1 MKSGNYIDETIPA
14 YSPLYEMEILHWNYY
29 PVFKEVNIEALNLE
43 IKANRLH
50 SQFLPYDVFCI
61 PYGEIYTSA
70 TEKTIRDYGIK
81 LANEIVRAA
90 GTNLYDIQLLPYCPL
105 QDRLTTFGGN
115 PGISVKTGNGDDT
128 AVDENGSLITG
139 LFWVDNPNFEV
150 NIDYTIEMPDSN
162 IEIKVANE
170 CDMYRLVSPNYN
182 GQFEFSPVKN
192 NGVNRFMVDC
202 SYKPFTPYIKISPQ
216 FAGLYGYDFDDARG
230 LICSGDFS
238 LTQSSDPWVQYQ
250 IQNKN
255 FQEMFDR
262 EIKYIDRAND
272 IQQQKDIVG
281 AAMGTL
287 SAATT
292 GAIAGSSIG
301 GGIGAAIGGIGA
313 GAISAAL
320 GAQDVYYNMELREE
334 QRALKMDQFG
344 YQLGNIQA
352 LPTNLTKVSSFNKN
366 NKLFPFLEYYTCTE
380 VEKQALRDKIKYNG
394 MTVMTI
400 GSVEDYLFNDDYYYI
415 KGKLIRME
423 NIPDDYHVVDVIG
436 EELSKGVY
444 I

>member
-14 YSPLYEMEILHWNYY
+14 YEPLYEMEILHWNYY
-29 PVFKEVNIEALNLE
+29 PVFNEVNIETLNLE

-50 SQFLPYDVFCI
+50 SQFLPYDIFCI

-70 TEKTIRDYGIK
+70 TSKTIGDYGIK

-105 QDRLTTFGGN
+105 QDRLTTFGGK
-115 PGISVKTGNGDDT
+115 PGITVKAGNGDDT
-128 AVDENGSLITG
+128 AVDENSSLITG

-150 NIDYTIEMPDSN
+150 NIDYIIEMPDSN

-202 SYKPFTPYIKISPQ
+202 SYKPFTPYIKVSPQ

-272 IQQQKDIVG
+272 IQQQKDVIS

-301 GGIGAAIGGIGA
+301 GGIGAAVGGIGA
-313 GAISAAL
+313 GVISAAL

-423 NIPDDYHVVDVIG
+423 NVPDDYHVVDVIG